1 MQIVLWILKIIGWIL
16 LAVLGLF
23 VLAVCFVLFTPLR
36 YKGEAGCQGKK
47 ETLWAQ
53 LQFSLLFRF
62 AEGGVEYAD
71 GKTTWRLRVAWK
83 QLQGAEAKQ
92 VMEETASV
100 AESMAENAQT
110 GVGIPEEKPME
121 KTEEPGERRS
131 EERSEEWQ
139 KPSEEQG
146 KSRKSAEKP
155 HENSENREK
164 PRKSPEKSFE
174 KSAKKA
180 EDEKRSFF
188 ERIEYTFQV
197 FCDKMNVLIE
207 KKEKI
212 RSFLEDEI
220 HHAAFLKAIQSLKRL
235 VLRLKPTDFSG
246 NVRFG
251 FEDPAVTGK
260 TLAVLS
266 VTAPFFEGNLE
277 VEPEFQEEILEGELL
292 IAGKLTAWKFA
303 ALVLELFTDKN
314 IRKTISHIKNFKL

>member
-121 KTEEPGERRS
+121 KTEEPGGR
-131 EERSEEWQ
+131 RSEEWQ

-146 KSRKSAEKP
+146 KSRKSAEKT

-164 PRKSPEKSFE
+164 PRKSPEKSFK

-292 IAGKLTAWKFA
+292 IAGKLTAWKFV

>member
-1 MQIVLWILKIIGWIL
+1 MILQIVLWILKIIGWIL

-47 ETLWAQ
+47 ETLWAR

-62 AEGGVEYAD
+62 AEGCVEYAD

-100 AESMAENAQT
+100 AESMAENAQI

-121 KTEEPGERRS
+121 KTEEPGERR
-131 EERSEEWQ
+131 
-139 KPSEEQG
+139 SEEQG

>member
-1 MQIVLWILKIIGWIL
+1 MQIVLWILKIIGGIL

-62 AEGGVEYAD
+62 AEGCVEYAD

-121 KTEEPGERRS
+121 KTEEPGER
-131 EERSEEWQ
+131 RSEEWQ

-220 HHAAFLKAIQSLKRL
+220 HHVAFLKAIQSLKRL

-292 IAGKLTAWKFA
+292 IAGKLTAWKFT

>member
-62 AEGGVEYAD
+62 AEGCVEYAD

-121 KTEEPGERRS
+121 KTEEPGERR
-131 EERSEEWQ
+131 
-139 KPSEEQG
+139 SEEQG

>member
-47 ETLWAQ
+47 ETLWAR

-100 AESMAENAQT
+100 AESMAENAQI

-121 KTEEPGERRS
+121 KTEEPGERR
-131 EERSEEWQ
+131 
-139 KPSEEQG
+139 SEEQG

>member
-47 ETLWAQ
+47 ETLWAR

-62 AEGGVEYAD
+62 AEGCVEYAD

-100 AESMAENAQT
+100 AESMAENAQI

-121 KTEEPGERRS
+121 KTEEPGERR
-131 EERSEEWQ
+131 
-139 KPSEEQG
+139 SEEQG

>member
-23 VLAVCFVLFTPLR
+23 VLAVCLVLFTPLR
-36 YKGEAGCQGKK
+36 YEGTAGCKGTK
-47 ETLWAQ
+47 ETLWAR

-62 AEGGVEYAD
+62 AEGCVEYAD

-100 AESMAENAQT
+100 AESMAENAQA
-110 GVGIPEEKPME
+110 GVEIPEEKSME

-131 EERSEEWQ
+131 EEWQKLSEEPG
-139 KPSEEQG
+139 KPW
-146 KSRKSAEKP
+146 KSAEKP

-164 PRKSPEKSFE
+164 PRKSPEKSFK

-207 KKEKI
+207 KKEKV

-266 VTAPFFEGNLE
+266 VTAPLFEGNLE

>member
-23 VLAVCFVLFTPLR
+23 VLAVCLVLFTPLR
-36 YKGEAGCQGKK
+36 YKGEAGCRGTK
-47 ETLWAQ
+47 ETLWAR

-62 AEGGVEYAD
+62 AEGCVEYAD

-100 AESMAENAQT
+100 AESMAENAQA
-110 GVGIPEEKPME
+110 GAEIPEEKPSW
-121 KTEEPGERRS
+121 KTEEPEERRL
-131 EERSEEWQ
+131 EERQ
-139 KPSEEQG
+139 KPSAEPE
-146 KSRKSAEKP
+146 KPRNSAEKP
-155 HENSENREK
+155 RENSENREK
-164 PRKSPEKSFE
+164 QRKSQEKRFE

-207 KKEKI
+207 KKEKV

-260 TLAVLS
+260 TLAILS
-266 VTAPFFEGNLE
+266 VMAPLFEGNLE

-292 IAGKLTAWKFA
+292 IAGKLTVWKFA
-303 ALVLELFTDKN
+303 ALALELFTDKN

>member
-100 AESMAENAQT
+100 AESMAENAQAEAE
-110 GVGIPEEKPME
+110 IPEEKQTG
-121 KTEEPGERRS
+121 KTEEPEERRS
-131 EERSEEWQ
+131 EERQ
-139 KPSEEQG
+139 KPSAEPE
-146 KSRKSAEKP
+146 KPRNSAEKP
-155 HENSENREK
+155 RENSENREK
-164 PRKSPEKSFE
+164 QRKSPEKRFE

-207 KKEKI
+207 KKEKV

-260 TLAVLS
+260 TLAILS
-266 VTAPFFEGNLE
+266 VMAPLFEGNLE

-303 ALVLELFTDKN
+303 ALALELFTDKN

>member
-23 VLAVCFVLFTPLR
+23 VLAVCLVLFTPLR
-36 YKGEAGCQGKK
+36 YKGEVGCRGTK
-47 ETLWAQ
+47 ETLWAR

-62 AEGGVEYAD
+62 AEGCVEYAD

-100 AESMAENAQT
+100 AESMAENAQAEAE
-110 GVGIPEEKPME
+110 IPEEKQTG
-121 KTEEPGERRS
+121 KTEEPEERRS
-131 EERSEEWQ
+131 EERQ
-139 KPSEEQG
+139 KPSAEPE
-146 KSRKSAEKP
+146 KPRNSAEKP
-155 HENSENREK
+155 RENSENREK
-164 PRKSPEKSFE
+164 QRKSPEKRFE

-207 KKEKI
+207 KKEKV

-260 TLAVLS
+260 TLAILS
-266 VTAPFFEGNLE
+266 VMAPLFEGNLE

-303 ALVLELFTDKN
+303 ALALELFTDKN

>member
-47 ETLWAQ
+47 ETLWAR

-62 AEGGVEYAD
+62 AEGCVEYAD

-100 AESMAENAQT
+100 AESMAENAQI

-131 EERSEEWQ
+131 EE
-139 KPSEEQG
+139 QG
-146 KSRKSAEKP
+146 KSRKSA
-155 HENSENREK
+155 
-164 PRKSPEKSFE
+164 EKSFE

>member
-1 MQIVLWILKIIGWIL
+1 MQIVLWILKIIGGIL

-62 AEGGVEYAD
+62 AEGCVEYAD

-180 EDEKRSFF
+180 EDEKRSFLSGSNIHF
-188 ERIEYTFQV
+188 RYSV
-197 FCDKMNVLIE
+197 
-207 KKEKI
+207 I
-212 RSFLEDEI
+212 R
-220 HHAAFLKAIQSLKRL
+220 
-235 VLRLKPTDFSG
+235 
-246 NVRFG
+246 
-251 FEDPAVTGK
+251 
-260 TLAVLS
+260 
-266 VTAPFFEGNLE
+266 
-277 VEPEFQEEILEGELL
+277 
-292 IAGKLTAWKFA
+292 
-303 ALVLELFTDKN
+303 
-314 IRKTISHIKNFKL
+314 

>member
-62 AEGGVEYAD
+62 AEGCVEYAD

-110 GVGIPEEKPME
+110 GVGIPE
-121 KTEEPGERRS
+121 
-131 EERSEEWQ
+131 
-139 KPSEEQG
+139 
-146 KSRKSAEKP
+146 
-155 HENSENREK
+155 EK

-220 HHAAFLKAIQSLKRL
+220 HHVAFLKAIQSLKRL

>member
-36 YKGEAGCQGKK
+36 YKGEAGGQGKK
-47 ETLWAQ
+47 ETLWAR

-62 AEGGVEYAD
+62 AEGCVEYAD

-100 AESMAENAQT
+100 AESMAENAQI

-146 KSRKSAEKP
+146 KS

-220 HHAAFLKAIQSLKRL
+220 HHAAFLQAIQSLKRL

-292 IAGKLTAWKFA
+292 IAGKLTAWKFT

>member
-1 MQIVLWILKIIGWIL
+1 M
-16 LAVLGLF
+16 
-23 VLAVCFVLFTPLR
+23 
-36 YKGEAGCQGKK
+36 
-47 ETLWAQ
+47 
-53 LQFSLLFRF
+53 
-62 AEGGVEYAD
+62 EYAD

-121 KTEEPGERRS
+121 KTEEPGGRRS

-220 HHAAFLKAIQSLKRL
+220 HHVAFLKAIQSLKRL

-292 IAGKLTAWKFA
+292 IAGKLTAWKFT

>member
-62 AEGGVEYAD
+62 AEGCVEYAD

-110 GVGIPEEKPME
+110 GVGIPE
-121 KTEEPGERRS
+121 
-131 EERSEEWQ
+131 
-139 KPSEEQG
+139 
-146 KSRKSAEKP
+146 
-155 HENSENREK
+155 EK

>member
-1 MQIVLWILKIIGWIL
+1 MQIVLWILKIIGGIL

-62 AEGGVEYAD
+62 AEGCVEYAD

-100 AESMAENAQT
+100 AESMAENAQA
-110 GVGIPEEKPME
+110 GVEIPEEKPME

-131 EERSEEWQ
+131 EEWQKLSEEPG
-139 KPSEEQG
+139 KPW
-146 KSRKSAEKP
+146 KSAEKP

-164 PRKSPEKSFE
+164 PRKSPEKSFK

-207 KKEKI
+207 KKEKV

-266 VTAPFFEGNLE
+266 VTAPLFEGNLE

>member
-1 MQIVLWILKIIGWIL
+1 MILQIVLWILKIIGWIL

-62 AEGGVEYAD
+62 AEGCVEYAD

-110 GVGIPEEKPME
+110 GVGIPE
-121 KTEEPGERRS
+121 
-131 EERSEEWQ
+131 
-139 KPSEEQG
+139 
-146 KSRKSAEKP
+146 
-155 HENSENREK
+155 EK

-220 HHAAFLKAIQSLKRL
+220 HHVAFLKAIQSLKRL

>member
-1 MQIVLWILKIIGWIL
+1 M
-16 LAVLGLF
+16 
-23 VLAVCFVLFTPLR
+23 
-36 YKGEAGCQGKK
+36 
-47 ETLWAQ
+47 
-53 LQFSLLFRF
+53 
-62 AEGGVEYAD
+62 
-71 GKTTWRLRVAWK
+71 
-83 QLQGAEAKQ
+83 
-92 VMEETASV
+92 
-100 AESMAENAQT
+100 
-110 GVGIPEEKPME
+110 
-121 KTEEPGERRS
+121 
-131 EERSEEWQ
+131 
-139 KPSEEQG
+139 
-146 KSRKSAEKP
+146 
-155 HENSENREK
+155 
-164 PRKSPEKSFE
+164 PRKCPVKSFE

-180 EDEKRSFF
+180 EDDKSSFF
-188 ERIEYTFQV
+188 ERIDYTFQV

-292 IAGKLTAWKFA
+292 IAGKLTAWKFT
-303 ALVLELFTDKN
+303 ALVLELFTAKN
-314 IRKTISHIKNFKL
+314 VRKTISHIKNFKL

>member
-47 ETLWAQ
+47 ETLWAR

-62 AEGGVEYAD
+62 AEGCVEYAD

-131 EERSEEWQ
+131 EEWQKLSEEPG
-139 KPSEEQG
+139 KPW
-146 KSRKSAEKP
+146 KSAEKP

-164 PRKSPEKSFE
+164 PRKSPEKSFK

-207 KKEKI
+207 KKEKV

-266 VTAPFFEGNLE
+266 VTAPLFEGNLE

>member
-1 MQIVLWILKIIGWIL
+1 MPNQWRK
-16 LAVLGLF
+16 
-23 VLAVCFVLFTPLR
+23 TR
-36 YKGEAGCQGKK
+36 RQERK
-47 ETLWAQ
+47 
-53 LQFSLLFRF
+53 FR
-62 AEGGVEYAD
+62 
-71 GKTTWRLRVAWK
+71 K
-83 QLQGAEAKQ
+83 
-92 VMEETASV
+92 
-100 AESMAENAQT
+100 
-110 GVGIPEEKPME
+110 
-121 KTEEPGERRS
+121 
-131 EERSEEWQ
+131 
-139 KPSEEQG
+139 
-146 KSRKSAEKP
+146 KSAEKP
-155 HENSENREK
+155 RENSENREK
-164 PRKSPEKSFE
+164 QRKSPEKRFE

-207 KKEKI
+207 KKEKV

-260 TLAVLS
+260 TLGILS
-266 VTAPFFEGNLE
+266 VMVPLFEGNLE

-303 ALVLELFTDKN
+303 ALALELFTDKN

>member
-36 YKGEAGCQGKK
+36 YKGEAGGQGKK
-47 ETLWAQ
+47 ETLWAR

-62 AEGGVEYAD
+62 AEGCVEYAD

-100 AESMAENAQT
+100 AESMAENAQI

-121 KTEEPGERRS
+121 KTEEPGERR
-131 EERSEEWQ
+131 
-139 KPSEEQG
+139 SEEQG

>member
-1 MQIVLWILKIIGWIL
+1 MQIVLWILKIIGGIL

-62 AEGGVEYAD
+62 AEGCVEYAD

-131 EERSEEWQ
+131 EER
-139 KPSEEQG
+139 SEEQG

-220 HHAAFLKAIQSLKRL
+220 HHVAFLKAIQSLKRL

-292 IAGKLTAWKFA
+292 IAGKLTAWKFT

>member
-1 MQIVLWILKIIGWIL
+1 MQIVLWILKIIGGIL

-62 AEGGVEYAD
+62 AEGCVEYAD

-121 KTEEPGERRS
+121 KTEEPGER
-131 EERSEEWQ
+131 RSEEWQ

-235 VLRLKPTDFSG
+235 VLKLKPTDFSG

-292 IAGKLTAWKFA
+292 IAGKLTAWKFT

-314 IRKTISHIKNFKL
+314 IRKTISHIKSFKL

>member
-47 ETLWAQ
+47 ETLWAR

-62 AEGGVEYAD
+62 AEGCVEYAD

-100 AESMAENAQT
+100 AESMAENAQI

-121 KTEEPGERRS
+121 KTEEPGERR
-131 EERSEEWQ
+131 
-139 KPSEEQG
+139 SEEQG

-292 IAGKLTAWKFA
+292 IAGKLTAWKFT

>member
-1 MQIVLWILKIIGWIL
+1 MQIVLWILKIIGGIL

-62 AEGGVEYAD
+62 AEGCVEYAD

-100 AESMAENAQT
+100 AESMAENAQI

-121 KTEEPGERRS
+121 KTEEPGERR
-131 EERSEEWQ
+131 
-139 KPSEEQG
+139 SEEQG

>member
-1 MQIVLWILKIIGWIL
+1 MQIVLWILKIIGGIL

-47 ETLWAQ
+47 ETLWAR

-62 AEGGVEYAD
+62 AEGCVEYAD

-100 AESMAENAQT
+100 AESMAENAQI

-121 KTEEPGERRS
+121 KTEEPGERR
-131 EERSEEWQ
+131 
-139 KPSEEQG
+139 SEEQG

-220 HHAAFLKAIQSLKRL
+220 HHVAFLKAIQSLKRL

-266 VTAPFFEGNLE
+266 VTVPFFEGNLE

-292 IAGKLTAWKFA
+292 IAGKLTAWKFT

>member
-1 MQIVLWILKIIGWIL
+1 MILQIVLWILKIIGGIL

-62 AEGGVEYAD
+62 AEGCVEYAD

-121 KTEEPGERRS
+121 KTEEPGER
-131 EERSEEWQ
+131 RSEEWQ

-292 IAGKLTAWKFA
+292 IAGKLTAWKFT

>member
-23 VLAVCFVLFTPLR
+23 VLVVCFVLFTPLR

-47 ETLWAQ
+47 ETLWAR

-62 AEGGVEYAD
+62 AEGCVEYAD

-100 AESMAENAQT
+100 AESMAENAQI

-121 KTEEPGERRS
+121 KTEEPGERR
-131 EERSEEWQ
+131 
-139 KPSEEQG
+139 SEEQG

>member
-1 MQIVLWILKIIGWIL
+1 MILQIVLWILKIIGGIL

-47 ETLWAQ
+47 ETLWAR

-62 AEGGVEYAD
+62 AEGCVEYAD

-100 AESMAENAQT
+100 AESMAENAQI

-131 EERSEEWQ
+131 EE
-139 KPSEEQG
+139 QG
-146 KSRKSAEKP
+146 KSRKSA
-155 HENSENREK
+155 
-164 PRKSPEKSFE
+164 EKSFE

>member
-1 MQIVLWILKIIGWIL
+1 MRKAEQEYDFADCLMDLENNRVDSFGGTGTVC
-16 LAVLGLF
+16 AGGLF
-23 VLAVCFVLFTPLR
+23 RFVHPLR

-47 ETLWAQ
+47 ETLWAR

-62 AEGGVEYAD
+62 AEGCVEYAD

-100 AESMAENAQT
+100 AESMAENAQI

-121 KTEEPGERRS
+121 KTEEPGERR
-131 EERSEEWQ
+131 
-139 KPSEEQG
+139 SEEQG

>member
-1 MQIVLWILKIIGWIL
+1 MQIVLWILKIIGGIL

-47 ETLWAQ
+47 ETLWAR

-62 AEGGVEYAD
+62 AEGCVEYAD

-100 AESMAENAQT
+100 AESMAENAQA
-110 GVGIPEEKPME
+110 GAEIPEEKPTG
-121 KTEEPGERRS
+121 KTEEPEERRS
-131 EERSEEWQ
+131 EERQ
-139 KPSEEQG
+139 KPSAEPE
-146 KSRKSAEKP
+146 KPRNSAEKP
-155 HENSENREK
+155 RENSENREK
-164 PRKSPEKSFE
+164 QRKSPEKRFE

-207 KKEKI
+207 KKEKV

-246 NVRFG
+246 SVRFG

-260 TLAVLS
+260 TLAILS
-266 VTAPFFEGNLE
+266 VMAPLFEGNLE

-303 ALVLELFTDKN
+303 ALALELFTDKN
-314 IRKTISHIKNFKL
+314 IRKTISHIKNFKF